1 MSEKTPFIVLTVVFV
16 VGFVGFVMMMTDAN
30 TGAQAYGTSIYE
42 KTRVAAETPG
52 GDPSKY
58 WQIASGGRAYS
69 GGIVQ
74 QSEKQAEIIKK
85 TGAPVTPTAYTKE
98 GQPTGNIGIA
108 GTTPYQSKR
117 TPFKQINT
125 NERGCYVYNVPKRRG
140 QLGMQYAAGTEQ
152 LQDSL
157 RTLEC
162 YQSGQQIQTA
172 DGQTLTTMVR
182 SAIQNKPLI
191 WGADDTWCCF
201 KSGLKATY

>member
-16 VGFVGFVMMMTDAN
+16 VGFVGFVLMMTDAN
-30 TGAQAYGTSIYE
+30 TGAVSIYE
-42 KTRVAAETPG
+42 QTRAASETSG

-58 WQIASGGRAYS
+58 WQIASGGRAIY
-69 GGIVQ
+69 GGLVQ
-74 QSEKQAEIIKK
+74 QGETQPIIIEK
-85 TGAPVTPTAYTKE
+85 TGAPTTPTAYTEE
-98 GQPTGNIGIA
+98 GEPTGNLGVA

-117 TPFKQINT
+117 TAFKQINT
-125 NERGCYVYNVPKRRG
+125 NERGCYVYNVPKRQG

-162 YQSGQQIQTA
+162 YRSGQQIQTE
-172 DGQTLTTMVR
+172 DGQTLTVMVR
-182 SAIQNKPLI
+182 SAIQNRPLI